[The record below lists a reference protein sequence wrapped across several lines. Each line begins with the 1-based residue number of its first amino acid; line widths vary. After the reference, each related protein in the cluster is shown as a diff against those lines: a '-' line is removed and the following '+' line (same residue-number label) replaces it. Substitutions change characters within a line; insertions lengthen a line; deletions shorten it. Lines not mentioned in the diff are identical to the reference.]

1 MPTPVGHWLA
11 GIAVALAG
19 EHGGRLRDF
28 RGFLARPTTVV
39 CVALAT
45 LPDVDLLF
53 PGFHG
58 TATHSVTATIV
69 VAIVAAAMATWATS
83 GTSGT
88 TDAFHR
94 IAWSAVVMYAA
105 AHGSHILLDW
115 LNCDLSERPGIQVWW
130 PFTDRRFTSGWCV
143 FPGEERRHIFTVA
156 AMARNLTVL
165 AWELGILGPI
175 VAALWWLRQGRQN
188 REVKPGCGYPR
199 APASSDLSEL
209 HVCQPVPRSVDLHY
223 SKTLGA
229 MNRMRKRF
237 GRKHLR

>member
-1 MPTPVGHWLA
+1 MPTPVGHSLA

-115 LNCDLSERPGIQVWW
+115 LNCDLSERPGIQYCGHSLIAGSPRDGASFQERSAATSSPSRQW
-130 PFTDRRFTSGWCV
+130 PAT
-143 FPGEERRHIFTVA
+143 
-156 AMARNLTVL
+156 
-165 AWELGILGPI
+165 
-175 VAALWWLRQGRQN
+175 
-188 REVKPGCGYPR
+188 
-199 APASSDLSEL
+199 
-209 HVCQPVPRSVDLHY
+209 
-223 SKTLGA
+223 
-229 MNRMRKRF
+229 
-237 GRKHLR
+237 